1 MRLSRIWRMELML
14 IPGLCSVTFR
24 SLQPLEICKLAA
36 QAQLKS
42 IEWGGDVHV
51 TDEAKAREVARI
63 SADYGLTPAS
73 FGSYFRAGAG
83 KLGEFEKA
91 LDCALALGA
100 GNIRVWAGTKGS
112 AQVTGQER
120 AQIIAELRECGEL
133 ALAAGISVSL
143 EFHGNTLTDCNESAG
158 RLVTELGPCNVYM
171 YWQPRWDW
179 TAEQRLGGLMIA
191 MQRLTHLHV
200 FTWEHRGAEV
210 IRHPLADGREFL
222 SEALRLATQDGNDH
236 HVFMEFVEN
245 ADEQA
250 FLRDARVLNEMLAEI
265 N

>member
-1 MRLSRIWRMELML
+1 ML

-63 SADYGLTPAS
+63 SADYGLAPAS

-112 AQVTGQER
+112 AQVTGQ
-120 AQIIAELRECGEL
+120 
-133 ALAAGISVSL
+133 
-143 EFHGNTLTDCNESAG
+143 
-158 RLVTELGPCNVYM
+158 
-171 YWQPRWDW
+171 
-179 TAEQRLGGLMIA
+179 
-191 MQRLTHLHV
+191 
-200 FTWEHRGAEV
+200 
-210 IRHPLADGREFL
+210 
-222 SEALRLATQDGNDH
+222 
-236 HVFMEFVEN
+236 
-245 ADEQA
+245 
-250 FLRDARVLNEMLAEI
+250 
-265 N
+265 